1 MLNIIKLE
9 MHLTPWDA
17 HSAEFLELHS
27 PFLWRCRKVIHLLEF
42 PQWFSEKSGYII
54 HLVQIAIT
62 RTFTASCH
70 YSLQQWNFSW
80 ISQLIIANTFGW
92 ITMHNHLELKYCFLF
107 TVLLAQYRR
116 WWRFCFFFRCLLDS
130 TPETLG
136 TSLCAPFFPI
146 PQNFTRKNKKR
157 LTRCALVC
165 VFGNTAKKALQFTRK
180 SLHELVD
187 SSSGCLACFF
197 LYFSFATTPR
207 SRELPKCLSP
217 VNFSRQS

>member
-116 WWRFCFFFRCLLDS
+116 WWRFCFFFVVCWILHRKHWELHCVPPFSQFHRILHGKIKRGWHVVRWCVCL
-130 TPETLG
+130 ETQQKRHSNSQE
-136 TSLCAPFFPI
+136 SL
-146 PQNFTRKNKKR
+146 FTNW
-157 LTRCALVC
+157 
-165 VFGNTAKKALQFTRK
+165 
-180 SLHELVD
+180 
-187 SSSGCLACFF
+187 
-197 LYFSFATTPR
+197 
-207 SRELPKCLSP
+207 
-217 VNFSRQS
+217 